1 MKVNEI
7 FMLIDPG
14 KLDQNYI
21 EVITTPPQGVFLFLD
36 KLLFNLSR
44 IQRTKVITNKKLVDG
59 TSFKILKL

>member
-21 EVITTPPQGVFLFLD
+21 EVITTPLQGVFLFLD

-44 IQRTKVITNKKLVDG
+44 IQRTKVITNKKIVDG